1 MISKNNLH
9 LIIIIFLFDYNYLF
23 NCDDNNLGG
32 HLEKNK

>member
-9 LIIIIFLFDYNYLF
+9 LIIIIFLFDYNYF
-23 NCDDNNLGG
+23 INCDDNNLGG

>member
-9 LIIIIFLFDYNYLF
+9 LIIIIFLFDYNYFF
-23 NCDDNNLGG
+23 NCDDNNFGG